1 MNEPQVAFPIKQIPF
16 STFGSWLS
24 ISPTATMKQNSRKQ
38 VNTLF
43 LRSHHGSRPGVVKAF
58 LQLTPQNKGIM
69 KIHSSP
75 EVLTWTDTKGGCIDI
90 CFATPQC
97 LRLRGRGLG
106 LTLTP
111 RFETVLFELPE
122 QQLVLNMFETSRR
135 YVLETL
141 QGKLTWQG
149 AWKAEL
155 EEDVVVNISPDA
167 TGAWELALHETQSTF
182 IPEGTFRPEALHP
195 FETCRDEVKK
205 GFGNWHAKT
214 LEVPEDYE
222 ETRARAAYL
231 NWASVV
237 NPEGLLKRPAML
249 MSKNWM
255 SSVWSWDHCFNALA
269 TATTDPELAWQQL
282 LLITDYQDGHGCYPD
297 SLNDLEVIYNF
308 TKPPIHGWA
317 VRELLKV
324 SQPSHDVLLTMY
336 DSLARWTT
344 WWLEHRRLKTQALP
358 YYLHGNDSGWDNSS
372 MFDKGVPLLAPDL
385 AAFLVIQLEVLA
397 ELAERFGKEANHWK
411 EIAEALFNAL
421 LAHLWTEERFVAKHA
436 LSHETVANSSL
447 QYCLPI
453 LLGQR
458 LPQPMQQALCKSV
471 TTFLTPY
478 GLATEQ
484 PSSPDYQA
492 NGYWRGPIWAPS
504 TYLIVSGLEACGYAD
519 LAHDI
524 STRFC
529 NTCKASGFAEN
540 FDALTGE
547 GLRDKAYTWTS
558 SVFLLLANK
567 LLTDRFLVTASQ

>member
-1 MNEPQVAFPIKQIPF
+1 MNEDKVTFPIQQIPF

-24 ISPTATMKQNSRKQ
+24 ISPTATMTQKSRKHMK
-38 VNTLF
+38 TLF
-43 LRSHHGSRPGVVKAF
+43 LRSHHGARPGVIKAF
-58 LQLTPQNKGIM
+58 LQLTPQSKGVM
-69 KIHSSP
+69 KVCSSP
-75 EVLTWTDTKGGCIDI
+75 EAVTWTDSKGGYIDI

-97 LRLRGRGLG
+97 VRLRGRGLG

-122 QQLVLNMFETSRR
+122 KQLVLNMYATSRR

-141 QGKLTWQG
+141 RGNITWQG

-155 EEDVVVNISPDA
+155 EEDVVISILPDD
-167 TGAWELALHETQSTF
+167 TGAWEIALHETQSTF
-182 IPEGTFRPEALHP
+182 TAEPLRE
-195 FETCRDEVKK
+195 FETCRNEVKTA
-205 GFGNWHAKT
+205 FQQWHSKT
-214 LEVPEDYE
+214 LDVPKSYE
-222 ETRARAAYL
+222 ETRGVAAYL

-237 NPEGLLKRPAML
+237 NPEGLLKRPTML

-269 TATTDPELAWQQL
+269 TVNIDSELAWKQM
-282 LLITDYQDGHGCYPD
+282 LLIADYQDSPGCYPD
-297 SLNDLEVIYNF
+297 SLNDVEVIYNF

-317 VRELLKV
+317 VRELLK
-324 SQPSHDVLLTMY
+324 SSEPSPDVLLTLY

-344 WWLEHRRLKTQALP
+344 WWLEHRRLKNQALP

-385 AAFLVIQLEVLA
+385 AAFLVIQLDVLA
-397 ELAERFGKEANHWK
+397 ELAQRFGNDARPWREKSDRLLNT
-411 EIAEALFNAL
+411 L
-421 LAHLWTEERFVAKHA
+421 LAQLWTDNRFIAKHA
-436 LSHETVANSSL
+436 SSQETVANSSL

-458 LPQPMQQALCKSV
+458 LPETVRKTLCKTI

-478 GLATEQ
+478 GLATEL
-484 PSSPDYQA
+484 PSSPNYQA

-504 TYLIVSGLEACGYAD
+504 TYLIVRGLEACGEED

-529 NTCKASGFAEN
+529 NTCKESGFAEN

-567 LLTDRFLVTASQ
+567 LLANKLLANTLPSTANQ